1 MTDIVLAAGIR
12 TPFGDFGKSL
22 REIPLTD
29 LAAHAAKASIS
40 RSGLKP
46 TDIDHV
52 VFGST
57 LFPDRDTLF
66 GGRVVGIKAGLPEE
80 VPALN
85 VTRACGTGLQALVSA
100 SQQIKEGQSSIA
112 LAVAAKI
119 IAGCRMWSPLPAT
132 ANSAAARCSRINSI
146 GPTAARSAANTWARR
161 LKISPRITS
170 MSARRWT
177 TGA

>member
-22 REIPLTD
+22 RDVPLTD

-40 RSGLKP
+40 RSGLQP

-66 GGRVVGIKAGLPEE
+66 SRRVVGIKAGLPEE

-85 VTRACGTGLQALVSA
+85 VTRACGTGLQALISA
-100 SQQIKEGQSSIA
+100 SQQIKEGQSSEHYFR
-112 LAVAAKI
+112 K
-119 IAGCRMWSPLPAT
+119 
-132 ANSAAARCSRINSI
+132 N
-146 GPTAARSAANTWARR
+146 
-161 LKISPRITS
+161 
-170 MSARRWT
+170 
-177 TGA
+177 

>member
-1 MTDIVLAAGIR
+1 MVEIALAAGVR

-22 REIPLTD
+22 REVPLTD
-29 LAAHAAKASIS
+29 LAAHAARASIA
-40 RSGLKP
+40 RSGLRS
-46 TDIDHV
+46 TDIDHF

-85 VTRACGTGLQALVSA
+85 VIRACGTGLQALVSA

-112 LAVAAKI
+112 LA
-119 IAGCRMWSPLPAT
+119 GGGENYSRMPHGVTT
-132 ANSAAARCSRINSI
+132 AR
-146 GPTAARSAANTWARR
+146 
-161 LKISPRITS
+161 
-170 MSARRWT
+170 
-177 TGA
+177 